1 MDLKQQRL
9 QREIEDSIADRLGR
23 ECVFMPSGRIALYC
37 ALRTWLKA
45 GDALLMSPVN
55 DDVIYFTVLAA
66 GVRPVMAPLSAE
78 DGNIDVE
85 AVPAETWARVRGVL
99 TTNLYGLP
107 DRVEKLR
114 ERCAS
119 LGIPLIEDVAHA
131 IETRVG
137 GKPLGSFG
145 TAAAFSLSKHV
156 DAGCGGLLALDDPG
170 LRRDIEALRD
180 RVVTQR
186 GTARLVGDFVKPRAR
201 AVLDALGVARALRS
215 TRLVEM
221 LLRAERGESHRM
233 DLHAAELR
241 QAIAN
246 GPGLDAF
253 EPWVRI
259 DRNDYRMM
267 PGTSALK
274 RILARLRRLDA
285 DRDARI
291 RAVERL
297 RRELDLVAPVAC
309 RGEPLPLFRVP
320 LLVAD
325 RDAVRAELGRRG
337 FWAHYIY
344 DPPLDD
350 YAGAEFADPSPAP
363 DAARWWARHVL
374 PVNPL
379 RADIVIAAL
388 RRQSPVRASW
398 AGAH

>member
-1 MDLKQQRL
+1 MKQQRL
-9 QREIEDSIADRLGR
+9 QREIEANIADRLGR

-37 ALRTWLKA
+37 ALRTHLKA

-66 GVRPVMAPLSAE
+66 GVRPVMAPLSAD

-85 AVPAETWARVRGVL
+85 AVPAETWSRVRGVL

-114 ERCAS
+114 ERCAA

-131 IETRVG
+131 IETSVG

-156 DAGCGGLLALDDPG
+156 DAGCGGVLALGDG
-170 LRRDIEALRD
+170 SLRRDIEALRD
-180 RVVTQR
+180 GVVMAR
-186 GTARLVGDFVKPRAR
+186 GPLQLAGDFVKPRAR
-201 AVLDALGVARALRS
+201 AVLDALGVTGALRS
-215 TRLVEM
+215 TRLVEV
-221 LLRAERGESHRM
+221 LLRAERGSAHRM
-233 DLHAAELR
+233 DLHADELR
-241 QAIAN
+241 RAIAQ
-246 GPGLDAF
+246 GAVLDAF
-253 EPWVRI
+253 EPWVRV

-267 PGTSALK
+267 PGVDALK

-285 DRDARI
+285 DREERI

-320 LLVAD
+320 LLVTD
-325 RDAVRAELGRRG
+325 RDAVRAELGGRG

-388 RRQSPVRASW
+388 RSQAPARALW
-398 AGAH
+398 AGAQ